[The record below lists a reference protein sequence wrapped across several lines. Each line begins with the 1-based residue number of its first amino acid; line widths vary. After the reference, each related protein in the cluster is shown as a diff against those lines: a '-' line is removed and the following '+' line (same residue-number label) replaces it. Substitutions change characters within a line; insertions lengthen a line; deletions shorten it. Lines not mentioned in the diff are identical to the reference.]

1 MENKARIII
10 ADDHEVILDGL
21 SALLNAE
28 DNLKVIATA
37 HNGKELLE
45 KSAEL
50 DPDICIVDIDM
61 PVIDGLQ
68 ASEMLI
74 HRHNDSKIIILTM
87 HNEGSILRKAK
98 ELGIKGYLLKTCD
111 SEELIFAINKIL
123 KGKTYYTG
131 ELLSTS
137 VQDSTPDVNALA
149 RIAQLTKR
157 ELEIIPLICQGYSN
171 SRIATKLF
179 ISPSTVDNHRTN
191 IMRKLGVS
199 NVARLIRFSISNKI
213 V

>member
-131 ELLSTS
+131 ELLSTG

>member
-1 MENKARIII
+1 MENKAKIII
-10 ADDHEVILDGL
+10 ADDHEVILEGL
-21 SALLNAE
+21 SAILNAE

-50 DPDICIVDIDM
+50 DPDLCIVDIDM

-74 HRHNDSKIIILTM
+74 QRHNDFKIILLTM
-87 HNEGSILRKAK
+87 YNEGSILRKAK

-111 SEELIFAINKIL
+111 SEELIFAINKVL

-131 ELLSTS
+131 QLLSS
-137 VQDSTPDVNALA
+137 GEQDSTPDVNALS

-157 ELEIIPLICQGYSN
+157 ELEIILLICQGYSN

-199 NVARLIRFSISNKI
+199 NVARLIRFCISNKI

>member
-74 HRHNDSKIIILTM
+74 HRQNDFKIIILTM

-131 ELLSTS
+131 ELLSTG

>member
-74 HRHNDSKIIILTM
+74 NRQNDFKIIILTM

-131 ELLSTS
+131 ELLSS
-137 VQDSTPDVNALA
+137 GVQDSTPDVNALA

>member
-1 MENKARIII
+1 MENKAKIIL

-21 SALLNAE
+21 SAILNAE
-28 DNLKVIATA
+28 DNLKVIAIA
-37 HNGKELLE
+37 RNGKELLE

-50 DPDICIVDIDM
+50 SPDLCIVDIDM
-61 PVIDGLQ
+61 PVMNGLQ
-68 ASEMLI
+68 ASETLI
-74 HRHNDSKIIILTM
+74 HRHKDFKIILLTM

-98 ELGIKGYLLKTCD
+98 EMGIRGYLLKTCD
-111 SEELIFAINKIL
+111 TEELIFAINKVL
-123 KGKTYYTG
+123 KGQTYYTG
-131 ELLSTS
+131 QLLSS
-137 VQDSTPDVNALA
+137 GDLANSADGNAIA

-171 SRIATKLF
+171 TRMAEELF

-191 IMRKLGVS
+191 IMRKLGVH
-199 NVARLIRFSISNKI
+199 NVAGLIRFCINNKI

>member
-1 MENKARIII
+1 MENKAKIII

-21 SALLNAE
+21 SSILNAE

-37 HNGKELLE
+37 HNGMELLE
-45 KSAEL
+45 KSTEL
-50 DPDICIVDIDM
+50 GPDICIVDIDM
-61 PVIDGLQ
+61 PVLNGLQ

-74 HRHNDSKIIILTM
+74 NRHNDFKIIILTM

-111 SEELIFAINKIL
+111 SEELIFAINEIL
-123 KGKTYYTG
+123 RGKTYYTG
-131 ELLSTS
+131 QLLSS
-137 VQDSTPDVNALA
+137 GVQDSTTDGNALA

-157 ELEIIPLICQGYSN
+157 ELDIIPLICQGYSN
-171 SRIATKLF
+171 SRIAAKLF

-199 NVARLIRFSISNKI
+199 NVARLIRFCISNKI

>member
-1 MENKARIII
+1 MKNKAKIII

-21 SALLNAE
+21 SSILNAE

-37 HNGKELLE
+37 HNGMELLE

-50 DPDICIVDIDM
+50 NPDLCIVDIDM
-61 PVIDGLQ
+61 PVLNGLQ

-74 HRHNDSKIIILTM
+74 NRHNDFKIIILTM
-87 HNEGSILRKAK
+87 HNEGSILRKAQ

-131 ELLSTS
+131 ELLSS
-137 VQDSTPDVNALA
+137 GVQDSTPDVNALS

>member
-1 MENKARIII
+1 MENKAKIII
-10 ADDHEVILDGL
+10 ADDHEVILEGL
-21 SALLNAE
+21 SAILNAE

-50 DPDICIVDIDM
+50 DPDLCIVDIDM

-74 HRHNDSKIIILTM
+74 QRHNDFKIILLTM
-87 HNEGSILRKAK
+87 YNEGSILRKAK

-111 SEELIFAINKIL
+111 SEELIFAINKVL

-131 ELLSTS
+131 QLLSS
-137 VQDSTPDVNALA
+137 GEQDSTPDVNALS

-199 NVARLIRFSISNKI
+199 NVARLIRFCISNKI

>member
-1 MENKARIII
+1 MKNKAKIII

-21 SALLNAE
+21 SSILNAE

-37 HNGKELLE
+37 HNGMELLE

-50 DPDICIVDIDM
+50 NPDLCIVDIDM
-61 PVIDGLQ
+61 PVLNGLQ

-74 HRHNDSKIIILTM
+74 NRHNDFKIIILTM

-111 SEELIFAINKIL
+111 SEELIFAINEIL
-123 KGKTYYTG
+123 RGKTYYTG
-131 ELLSTS
+131 QLLSS
-137 VQDSTPDVNALA
+137 GVQDSTTDGNALA

-157 ELEIIPLICQGYSN
+157 ELDIIPLICQGYSN

-199 NVARLIRFSISNKI
+199 NVARLIRFCISNKI